1 MIQLLVLTVQ
11 FFPHLTGFFFSSP
24 LQRDKNVSV
33 VPNSLGLTVMLTYLN
48 ATFLN
53 HAFLLSM
60 FLFGISLLLLNVF
73 VITNNFLKYD

>member
-33 VPNSLGLTVMLTYLN
+33 VPNSLGLTVMLTYPKCRILESCIFIIHVSLWHFSI
-48 ATFLN
+48 AVKCFL
-53 HAFLLSM
+53 
-60 FLFGISLLLLNVF
+60 
-73 VITNNFLKYD
+73 

>member
-1 MIQLLVLTVQ
+1 MVQLLVLTVQ

-33 VPNSLGLTVMLTYLN
+33 VPNSLGLTVMLTYPN

-60 FLFGISLLLLNVF
+60 FLFGIFSIAVKCFCNY
-73 VITNNFLKYD
+73 K

>member
-33 VPNSLGLTVMLTYLN
+33 VLNSLVLTVMLTYPN

-60 FLFGISLLLLNVF
+60 FLFDISLLLLNVF